1 EPEPSLLRVTALGRV
16 STGQRCCTSGEAATA
31 AARAFISRALPCLAM
46 FRNILAPPSK
56 KRPNPALYLTVGLE
70 AQEFVSTTV
79 GGTSARHIRPPQFA
93 RVMRRLRRLHCP
105 KRAVSSGYR
114 ASPRL
119 RLVEL

>member
-1 EPEPSLLRVTALGRV
+1 VLGDVPEYFSTAV
-16 STGQRCCTSGEAATA
+16 KEATKPGL
-31 AARAFISRALPCLAM
+31 ISDP
-46 FRNILAPPSK
+46 
-56 KRPNPALYLTVGLE
+56 VGLE